1 MIRFEVTPRR
11 NVDMWESNSSL
22 GLVWHSKLSRPDNP
36 HWHDISFWSPGFCRH
51 RRRSNTASS
60 SKSSNTLMW
69 TAMDVWRWGMRG
81 CLRIH
86 GVEICW
92 NGVFVREIVWGIQKT
107 WWKKTVSRL
116 DFQGGWCLYLWKW
129 WLCVYT
135 VWFYPVLVICP
146 SSLAKLT
153 VWLYTYICIYVQIG
167 FQVNGVFHDG
177 RGIWNFKDFQGS
189 RGLWVN
195 IS

>member
-92 NGVFVREIVWGIQKT
+92 NGVFVREIVWGIHGE
-107 WWKKTVSRL
+107 KKRWVGLICVFIQFGFILYWLYVHRL
-116 DFQGGWCLYLWKW
+116 LQS
-129 WLCVYT
+129 WLSDYIYIYVYT
-135 VWFYPVLVICP
+135 YRSGFKWMEFSMMGEGFGISRIFRVLED
-146 SSLAKLT
+146 S
-153 VWLYTYICIYVQIG
+153 G
-167 FQVNGVFHDG
+167 
-177 RGIWNFKDFQGS
+177 
-189 RGLWVN
+189 
-195 IS
+195 